1 MIGTLWKMHSAISL
15 MVAAARAF
23 ATRRARLSASAG
35 LTPRRGDSKERIRAA
50 PDLQVA
56 QGKEAQSPRTAE
68 ARTQPVRVF
77 ST

>member
-1 MIGTLWKMHSAISL
+1 MIGTLWKIHSAISL

-23 ATRRARLSASAG
+23 ATRMARLWASTG
-35 LTPRRGDSKERIRAA
+35 LAPRRGESKERIRAA

-56 QGKEAQSPRTAE
+56 QGKKAQSPRTAD
-68 ARTQPVRVF
+68 ARTQPVSIF